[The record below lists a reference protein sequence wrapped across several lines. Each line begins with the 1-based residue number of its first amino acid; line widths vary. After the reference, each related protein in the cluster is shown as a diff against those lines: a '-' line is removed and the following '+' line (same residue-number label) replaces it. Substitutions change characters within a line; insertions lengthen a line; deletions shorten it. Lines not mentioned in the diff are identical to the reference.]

1 MTAFEVVTA
10 ADGVHLATGRD
21 VNWIL
26 LTDGDD
32 VTLVDTGYP
41 RYVDAVQESL
51 RRIGRRPE
59 DVRAILLTHAH
70 IDHIG
75 GAAYFA
81 STYGTPVL
89 TSDTEVHHA
98 RREYLEQSSPRTLLA
113 HVATRGMVPWS
124 LRIVRAGA
132 LQTGEVDDADDF
144 DAVTG
149 ADRDGPLDLPGAPT
163 PIASPGHTSGHTAYF
178 VEKAG
183 VLISGDA
190 LVTGHALS
198 RTVGPQLLP
207 TLFSHDA
214 PAEYSVLDVFSGLAA
229 DVLLPGHGPMHHGDI
244 GAAVAHARDLRH
256 V

>member
-1 MTAFEVVTA
+1 MSALEVVTA

-21 VNWIL
+21 TNWIL
-26 LTDGDD
+26 LTEGED

-41 RYVDAVQESL
+41 RYVGAVIESL

-59 DVRAILLTHAH
+59 DVRTILLTHAH

-89 TSDTEVHHA
+89 TSDTEARHA
-98 RREYLEQSSPRTLLA
+98 RREYLEQTSPLELLS

-124 LRIVRAGA
+124 LRIMRAGA
-132 LQTGEVDDADDF
+132 TQSGRVDDADDF

-149 ADRDGPLDLPGAPT
+149 ADHDSPLDLPGAPA
-163 PIASPGHTSGHTAYF
+163 PVASPGHTSGHTAYF
-178 VEKAG
+178 LEKTG

-198 RTVGPQLLP
+198 QETGPQLLP
-207 TLFSHDA
+207 PMFAHDA
-214 PAEYSVLDVFSGLAA
+214 PAEFAVLDVFAGLAA
-229 DVLLPGHGPMHHGDI
+229 DTVLPGHGPMHRGDI
-244 GAAVAHARDLRH
+244 GAAVARARH
-256 V
+256 VRSA